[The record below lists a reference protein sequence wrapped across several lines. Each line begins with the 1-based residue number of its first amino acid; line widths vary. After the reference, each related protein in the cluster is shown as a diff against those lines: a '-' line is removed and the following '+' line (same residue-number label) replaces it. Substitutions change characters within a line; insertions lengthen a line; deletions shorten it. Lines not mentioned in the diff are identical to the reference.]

1 MDDITKDS
9 LTPTFR
15 MDLTTADLS
24 KAASL
29 PELET
34 IWDTDIPSII
44 PHDCAVM
51 GEASIDASGITIKRI
66 LLTRGVFNEEK
77 DVLLAR
83 CASLLATW
91 NMMRNA
97 CLLDLGP
104 CMCIGQRLF
113 NIEQDE
119 TRSFLI
125 HGEIESGNRIL
136 FLIFSSAG
144 WKNESAVKRLIS
156 KLVPPMAQA
165 VAKLAPMG
173 DSKDSKEAGAA
184 EVRLTARE
192 IEIISWLIEGKTNK
206 EIARNLG
213 TSPNTV
219 RNQIARLAEKSGARN
234 RAQLASLVASLR

>member
-1 MDDITKDS
+1 MDDLIKDS
-9 LTPTFR
+9 LAPTFR
-15 MDLTTADLS
+15 LDLTSVELARAQTL
-24 KAASL
+24 
-29 PELET
+29 EQLET
-34 IWDTDIPSII
+34 IWNSDIPSII
-44 PHDCAVM
+44 PHDCAVL
-51 GEASIDASGITIKRI
+51 GEAQIDSSGITIERVFFQ
-66 LLTRGVFNEEK
+66 RGVFNEDK

-113 NIEQDE
+113 NLEADE

-125 HGEIESGNRIL
+125 HGAVESGDRIL

-144 WKNESAVKRLIS
+144 WKNEGAVKRLIS
-156 KLVPPMAQA
+156 TLIPPMIEAA
-165 VAKLAPMG
+165 TRLIPRRIP
-173 DSKDSKEAGAA
+173 SEPKDAGTA

-192 IEIISWLIEGKTNK
+192 IEIIAWLVEGRTNK
-206 EIARNLG
+206 EIARSLG